1 MSDREIKRFCDA
13 ARSSSSKKISSLGHQ
28 LHTALNF
35 RALRLNSTPTIKWEA
50 LEPTP
55 REISAEAANLV
66 IDLMKGCLRTCNN
79 LEPE

>member
-13 ARSSSSKKISSLGHQ
+13 VRSLSSNKISSLGHQ
-28 LHTALNF
+28 LHTASQF
-35 RALRLNSTPTIKWEA
+35 HALRPNSTPTIKWEA

-55 REISAEAANLV
+55 REISAEAANLA
-66 IDLMKGCLRTCNN
+66 IDLHEGLSANYNN